1 MQCLTTILKC
11 RPKSLTNII
20 TRSMYQNLAEEAY
33 LPTYIAQ
40 CTRVKTTPEFADV
53 DWVSY
58 EK

>member
-1 MQCLTTILKC
+1 
-11 RPKSLTNII
+11 
-20 TRSMYQNLAEEAY
+20 MYQNLAEEAY

-40 CTRVKTTPEFADV
+40 CTRVKTTPEFADI